1 MEPVPVDVYEPA
13 RRQKVREFRIC
24 LRGLSKE

>member
-1 MEPVPVDVYEPA
+1 MEPVPFDLYEPV
-13 RRQKVREFRIC
+13 RRSKVREFRIC